1 MFKLIKLI
9 KMKKTI
15 LSLVILL
22 SISIKAQT
30 TYPLSNYD
38 TKNLKNNNY
47 IKDTEGVLNPFV
59 GTWEWTNGSNT
70 TFRVVLTKKEHW
82 NASGFNKFYSDE
94 ILGGY
99 RYIENGT
106 LIVDRLTYTTDF
118 TSDTSTWAAFSS
130 ILGSVSY
137 PETTKLKISIY
148 DKLKSKSCLATMVM
162 EVSQN
167 GGLQA
172 HWVLFDHETGNFSGA
187 TKQQGFSIPT
197 DVILTKLP

>member
-1 MFKLIKLI
+1 
-9 KMKKTI
+9 MKNILKIILFVLTI
-15 LSLVILL
+15 ASC
-22 SISIKAQT
+22 KAQT

-38 TKNLKNNNY
+38 VFNLKNNNY
-47 IKDTEGVLNPFV
+47 LKDTEGVLNPFV

-172 HWVLFDHETGNFSGA
+172 HWILFDHETGNFSGA

>member
-1 MFKLIKLI
+1 
-9 KMKKTI
+9 MKNILKIILFVLTI
-15 LSLVILL
+15 ASC
-22 SISIKAQT
+22 KAQT

-172 HWVLFDHETGNFSGA
+172 HWILFDHETGNFSGA

>member
-1 MFKLIKLI
+1 
-9 KMKKTI
+9 MKKTI

>member
-1 MFKLIKLI
+1 MKTLLI
-9 KMKKTI
+9 
-15 LSLVILL
+15 VIV
-22 SISIKAQT
+22 SCFGFSFFVAQAQT

-38 TKNLKNNNY
+38 VFNLKNNNY
-47 IKDTEGVLNPFV
+47 LKDTEGVLNPFV

-70 TFRVVLTKKEHW
+70 AFRVVLTKEEHW
-82 NASGFNKFYSDE
+82 DGGNVSDYYVDK

-99 RYIENGT
+99 RYIENGA

-172 HWVLFDHETGNFSGA
+172 HWILFDHETGNFSGA